1 MKNLYARYSVEY
13 RIDDQKIFDKFF
25 WDEELQEDFRSK
37 LEDGLNL
44 SEDFTRG
51 WFGVDYDDM
60 WWGYGEGGF
69 FSLDISMSPNLDLQE
84 WSDVLE
90 TISLLNG
97 KKYSQNLRDEIL
109 GLLPQDGFVWDT
121 ILWKASVDGG
131 YTDCPV
137 SGARYLRDKQ
147 ILVDVRF
154 SDDNGRDWIL
164 GDAIKTSGDLFRE
177 LSCE

>member
-13 RIDDQKIFDKFF
+13 RIEDKKVWDQFF
-25 WDEELQEDFRSK
+25 CNEELQEDFRSK

-84 WSDVLE
+84 WSEVLE
-90 TISLLNG
+90 SISLLTG
-97 KKYSQNLRDEIL
+97 K
-109 GLLPQDGFVWDT
+109 
-121 ILWKASVDGG
+121 
-131 YTDCPV
+131 
-137 SGARYLRDKQ
+137 
-147 ILVDVRF
+147 
-154 SDDNGRDWIL
+154 
-164 GDAIKTSGDLFRE
+164 
-177 LSCE
+177 